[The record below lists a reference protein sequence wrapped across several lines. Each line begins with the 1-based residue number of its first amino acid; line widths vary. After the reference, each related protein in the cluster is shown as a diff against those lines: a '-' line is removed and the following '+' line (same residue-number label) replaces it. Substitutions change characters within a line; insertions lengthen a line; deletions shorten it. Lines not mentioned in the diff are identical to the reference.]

1 MVFAP
6 DSIAGVTSRTGVT
19 PQPGLGQ
26 AYPEFRDLSERILQR
41 IAALPWIAPGWI
53 TEVRAYQSARPDL
66 DGGRPIMVPRR
77 ITSTKTGVRLP
88 DSPAWVVGGERVEL
102 WDRLADET
110 RQAMV
115 ELGQRRLDE
124 GRRIMEAAD
133 RNAAFWDRLARAA
146 EFVRDIPAAVGKAA
160 GDVASGFSVAL
171 LKAAW
176 PALLIAGAAALAW
189 IGWMVLRRKAN
200 Q

>member
-1 MVFAP
+1 MVFAR
-6 DSIAGVTSRTGVT
+6 DSIPGVISATGMA

-26 AYPEFRDLSERILQR
+26 AYPEFRELSERIVQR
-41 IAALPWIAPGWI
+41 IASLPWIPPGWI
-53 TEVRAYQSARPDL
+53 TEVRAYQAARPDL
-66 DGGRPIMVPRR
+66 DSGRPIMVPRR
-77 ITSTKTGVRLP
+77 ITNTRTGVRLA
-88 DSPAWVVGGERVEL
+88 DSPTWVVGADRIAL
-102 WDRLADET
+102 WDQMADET
-110 RQAMV
+110 QKAMLA
-115 ELGQRRLDE
+115 LGQRRLDE
-124 GRRIMEAAD
+124 GRAIMEAAD

-189 IGWMVLRRKAN
+189 IGWLVLRRKAN